1 MTIIWCMVPE
11 ILSTTQIF
19 LLFWAIF
26 CPFTPQKPKKW
37 KFWKNETDAKR
48 YDHFTQVYQKS
59 WSYAIL
65 FLRYGTWQDVIFIF
79 HFGLFF
85 AFIPLTAWKI
95 KILKSIYTCVTII
108 MIRWCTILRYG
119 VWWTDGRTDGKS
131 DIERWVPH
139 LKIWR
144 KNKKSSCIPKNR

>member
-108 MIRWCTILRYG
+108 MIRWCTIPEIWCMMDR
-119 VWWTDGRTDGKS
+119 WTDG
-131 DIERWVPH
+131 W
-139 LKIWR
+139 
-144 KNKKSSCIPKNR
+144 KKWHREVGAPPKNLKKKQKE